1 MQLVPEAV
9 QEPYL
14 RAADRAGVGLGVE
27 AAVGW
32 GVVIS
37 LAVGAHL
44 EVCHRGH
51 GPVVGHRAGY
61 GEPRAAVG
69 AVGERIPV
77 APVCRIEEFLKTLR
91 TGCYVWRDQGAAPDS
106 FPAFLYPEVSL
117 LPDREGP
124 PGYAFD
130 HGQRRSFFLYLL
142 QEAFQ
147 LLRRTLR
154 LDVDPFGVVA
164 HQPGKPMPP
173 RQSVDE
179 GPKAHALHDAPHGD
193 LPALL
198 SGGSHS
204 TNLCRFNC
212 NSRSTSSTYSSSSYT
227 SGFPAI
233 GQPPSPQPPEPGR
246 RTSVSSYRLHLL
258 SAEKLNVRAEPCCPL
273 R

>member
-9 QEPYL
+9 QEPHL

-32 GVVIS
+32 VIVLS
-37 LAVGAHL
+37 PALGAHL

-77 APVCRIEEFLKTLR
+77 TPVCRIKELR
-91 TGCYVWRDQGAAPDS
+91 EAVLAGGDIRRDQGAAPAP
-106 FPAFLYPEVSL
+106 FPALLHPEVSL
-117 LPDREGP
+117 LTHRERS
-124 PGYAFD
+124 PGHGLD
-130 HGQRRSFFLYLL
+130 HGQRWSFFLYLP
-142 QEAFQ
+142 QEAVQ
-147 LLRRTLR
+147 LLRRALG

-164 HQPGKPMPP
+164 HQPGKPTPP

-204 TNLCRFNC
+204 INLCRFNC

-233 GQPPSPQPPEPGR
+233 GQPPRPAARSGWPF
-246 RTSVSSYRLHLL
+246 S
-258 SAEKLNVRAEPCCPL
+258 
-273 R
+273 